1 MGEKKKLHFLSS
13 LSSLVRKDRSL
24 AHSAVVSQIVIRK
37 RISDVVF
44 LTLGVFAAGLGLRG
58 FLMPNG
64 FLDGGATGISL
75 LINKLT
81 GFDLSLLLILIN
93 TPFIIL
99 GSSLISRPFAFK
111 TGLAIAGLAFLVAF
125 FPYPHITNDKLLI
138 ALFGGFF
145 LGSGIGLAVRGGA
158 VIDGTEV
165 LAIAVSKKSGLT
177 IGDVILLVNV
187 IIFSLAAWLV
197 SVETAMYAMLT
208 YLSAS
213 KTVDF
218 VIEGIEEYMAV
229 TIISP
234 ESEKIRAMVISSMGR
249 GITVY
254 KGEQGF
260 GKTGEKN
267 YDMKIL
273 YTVVTRLELSK
284 LKLEI
289 DKIDPE
295 AFIVM
300 HSIKDMKG
308 GMIKKRPLK

>member
-1 MGEKKKLHFLSS
+1 MHEKKKLNIWSILSPIK
-13 LSSLVRKDRSL
+13 RTGNSL
-24 AHSAVVSQIVIRK
+24 AETAAVSNIVIRK
-37 RISDVVF
+37 RINDIIF
-44 LTLGVFAAGLGLRG
+44 LLAGVFAAGLGLRG

-75 LINKLT
+75 LINRIT
-81 GFDLSLLLILIN
+81 GIDVSLILVLIN
-93 TPFIIL
+93 APFVLL
-99 GSSLISRPFAFK
+99 GSSLISRPFALK
-111 TGLAIAGLAFLVAF
+111 TGLAIAALAVLVAF

-138 ALFGGFF
+138 AVFGGFF
-145 LGSGIGLAVRGGA
+145 LGAGIGLAVRGGA

-165 LAIAVSKKSGLT
+165 LAIAVSKKTGLT

-197 SVETAMYAMLT
+197 SIETAMYAMLT
-208 YLSAS
+208 YLAAS

-218 VIEGIEEYMAV
+218 IIEGIEEYMAV
-229 TIISP
+229 TIISVEP
-234 ESEKIRAMVISSMGR
+234 DKIRSMVISTMGR

-254 KGEQGF
+254 KGEQGY

-273 YTVVTRLELSK
+273 YTVVTRLELNK

-289 DKIDPE
+289 EKIDPK
-295 AFIVM
+295 AFVVM
-300 HSIKDMKG
+300 HGIRDMKG